1 MVDYTRMEYQEEMLN
16 KRFCLDILM
25 ILFLSSTAVFA
36 ADFVVPAIKAPYSIN
51 DAQFDSTGDYFAY
64 EVNGKVYV
72 RDSLSLVL
80 KDSYAKN
87 SNSDMSAFYNSPD
100 RAGYPK
106 VKAIP
111 DGNSVIIQT
120 QNTAGSN
127 IETNTI
133 EVPAK
138 AKSAA
143 VNKSKTHMA
152 VLGNDGNAYIYDLT
166 SGKTTAT
173 VPYNASTTGINFT
186 KDNKVIFSDTS
197 KTVGVYNLSGQKQKS
212 YTAAGNIK
220 TVNLSSDDETLVV
233 SDTNGTL
240 NFYNVNN
247 TSQIGYVPN
256 LGSKLIKDV
265 KLSKDSR
272 RILVT
277 GENNTLYVAPVQD
290 VLFSQNTVAPTPKQ
304 YAINYNDLNPKD
316 NSGAGVTEFGV
327 KEFAAPVDDVD
338 AEYIRS
344 TREKAL
350 GKQTFDLDEEVKAG
364 ETIILN
370 NQPEQAYFPPSLADK
385 DREVIFADK
394 NTVGENQVK
403 VQEFKQ
409 PKVYTLPDSNTEPDR
424 TLITGKN
431 QGTVNQYQ
439 QPSSTG
445 YPSVTVADNTDGT
458 QTQITRQNGGNA
470 GNGAGNVNIV
480 INGTGGSGNGN
491 GNGNGDENTATS
503 KELTAKEKRELA
515 KAEKEAA
522 KAEKA
527 AEKEAAK
534 KEKEKEPKEKKSL
547 KETLKEIRDYE
558 DKEVQLKYKDGHGL
572 LFNVGFSKL
581 PEPYIF
587 DVYMPIGY
595 RNYDLI
601 KPFYFGGSIEPYIG
615 FPEETFPY
623 KYSQNGY
630 SLGNPKLLGTRFYAP
645 IGFCMYP
652 LKNSFEV
659 YAELNFG
666 LSLNCVWNG
675 KIGTNS
681 VTSTMFPSFYSSAKI
696 GAAWKIANL
705 SICGTYDALYGIS
718 FAVEAGIII
727 NIGGLRSFL
736 QFQTENQS
744 KTTVI
749 LK

>member
-1 MVDYTRMEYQEEMLN
+1 MEYQEEMLN

-100 RAGYPK
+100 RADYPK

-166 SGKTTAT
+166 SGKITAT

-212 YTAAGNIK
+212 YTTAGNIK

-364 ETIILN
+364 EAIILN

-431 QGTVNQYQ
+431 QGTENQYQ

-445 YPSVTVADNTDGT
+445 YPSVTVTDNTDGT

-470 GNGAGNVNIV
+470 DNGAGNVNIV

-534 KEKEKEPKEKKSL
+534 KEKEEKKKEKK
-547 KETLKEIRDYE
+547 ER
-558 DKEVQLKYKDGHGL
+558 KEVDDINIKTFFKDGHGIL
-572 LFNVGFSKL
+572 ANVGVDRLRAPYKFEVTL
-581 PEPYIF
+581 P
-587 DVYMPIGY
+587 VGY

-601 KPFYFGGSIEPYIG
+601 QPFYFGGSTEFCLG
-615 FPEETFPY
+615 FPADSFPY
-623 KYSQNGY
+623 RYYDTNGNLRNPQLVSIKMYS
-630 SLGNPKLLGTRFYAP
+630 P
-645 IGFCMYP
+645 IGFCIYP
-652 LKNSFEV
+652 FKNSLEV
-659 YAELNFG
+659 FIEASIGISMHVL
-666 LSLNCVWNG
+666 WNG
-675 KIGTNS
+675 QIGGQGVS
-681 VTSTMFPSFYSSAKI
+681 SKFFPAFYSNLKA
-696 GAAWKIANL
+696 GVAWDFLNVSL
-705 SICGTYDALYGIS
+705 CGSYDAILGFSYGIEVG
-718 FAVEAGIII
+718 AII
-727 NIGGLRSFL
+727 NIGGTRTIGSLIER
-736 QFQTENQS
+736 
-744 KTTVI
+744 
-749 LK
+749 

>member
-1 MVDYTRMEYQEEMLN
+1 MEYQEEMLN

-100 RAGYPK
+100 RADYPK

-166 SGKTTAT
+166 SGKITAT
-173 VPYNASTTGINFT
+173 VPYNASTTGINFS

-409 PKVYTLPDSNTEPDR
+409 PKVYTLPDLNTEPDR

-431 QGTVNQYQ
+431 QGTENQYQ

-445 YPSVTVADNTDGT
+445 YPSVTVTDNTDGT

-470 GNGAGNVNIV
+470 GNGSGNVHIV

-515 KAEKEAA
+515 KAEKEAD

-527 AEKEAAK
+527 AEKEADK
-534 KEKEKEPKEKKSL
+534 KEKEEKK
-547 KETLKEIRDYE
+547 KEEKKKTIKEFFDQDNIKTYF
-558 DKEVQLKYKDGHGL
+558 KDGHGIVADFGL
-572 LFNVGFSKL
+572 GNLKSPYSINFS
-581 PEPYIF
+581 ITG
-587 DVYMPIGY
+587 GY
-595 RNYDLI
+595 LNYDLI
-601 KPFYFGGSIEPYIG
+601 QPFDFGGLSRACLGLPNSDFPYTYRDSTGVLKNPNLLTFYFGAPFG
-615 FPEETFPY
+615 F
-623 KYSQNGY
+623 
-630 SLGNPKLLGTRFYAP
+630 A
-645 IGFCMYP
+645 IYP
-652 LKNSFEV
+652 LKNSL
-659 YAELNFG
+659 ELYIETNMG
-666 LSLNCVWNG
+666 LNLFKIWNG
-675 KIGTNS
+675 NIGMNS
-681 VTSTMFPSFYSSAKI
+681 MASQFFPSFSMELKI
-696 GAAWKIANL
+696 GAAWDFINL
-705 SICGTYDALYGIS
+705 SLCGNYDFIQGLTFRVEFGAL
-718 FAVEAGIII
+718 I
-727 NIGGLRSFL
+727 NIGGTRTIGSII
-736 QFQTENQS
+736 QGE
-744 KTTVI
+744 
-749 LK
+749 

>member
-1 MVDYTRMEYQEEMLN
+1 MEYQEEMLN

-100 RAGYPK
+100 RADYPK

-166 SGKTTAT
+166 SGKITAT

-470 GNGAGNVNIV
+470 DNGAGNVNIV
-480 INGTGGSGNGN
+480 INGTGGS

-534 KEKEKEPKEKKSL
+534 KEKEEKK
-547 KETLKEIRDYE
+547 KEEKKKTIKEFFDQDNIKTYF
-558 DKEVQLKYKDGHGL
+558 KDGHGIVADFGL
-572 LFNVGFSKL
+572 GNLKSPYSINFS
-581 PEPYIF
+581 ITG
-587 DVYMPIGY
+587 GY
-595 RNYDLI
+595 LNYDLI
-601 KPFYFGGSIEPYIG
+601 QPFYFGGLSRACLGLPNSD
-615 FPEETFPY
+615 FPY
-623 KYSQNGY
+623 TYRDSTGVLK
-630 SLGNPKLLGTRFYAP
+630 NPNLLTFYFGTPF
-645 IGFCMYP
+645 GFAIYP
-652 LKNSFEV
+652 LKNSL
-659 YAELNFG
+659 ELYIETNMG
-666 LSLNCVWNG
+666 LTLFKIWNG
-675 KIGTNS
+675 NIGINS
-681 VTSTMFPSFYSSAKI
+681 MASQFFPSFSMELKI
-696 GAAWKIANL
+696 GAAWDFINL
-705 SICGTYDALYGIS
+705 SLCGNYDFIQGLTFRVEFGAL
-718 FAVEAGIII
+718 I
-727 NIGGLRSFL
+727 NIGGTRTIGSII
-736 QFQTENQS
+736 QGE
-744 KTTVI
+744 
-749 LK
+749 